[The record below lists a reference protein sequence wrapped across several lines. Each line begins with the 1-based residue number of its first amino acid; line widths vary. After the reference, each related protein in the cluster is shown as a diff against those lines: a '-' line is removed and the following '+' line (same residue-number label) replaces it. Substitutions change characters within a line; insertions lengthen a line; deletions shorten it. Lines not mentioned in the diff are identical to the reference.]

1 MKTRDINVIINND
14 WERVSVPRWFV
25 DDAFILNHPVLCE
38 LPDYAKISVTLA
50 SGKVTEYVVELIL
63 PDDSDKK
70 GYYDVVVPGAVET
83 VDAVAMTVDEFK
95 KFKKGGFPYQPK
107 APKPLEDKKEEAE
120 APEAP
125 VDNDQPKIGKIGR
138 QPRAKG

>member
-1 MKTRDINVIINND
+1 MNVVLANGN

-25 DDAFILNHPVLCE
+25 DDSFILNHPVLCE

-50 SGKVTEYVVELIL
+50 SGKITDYIVELIL

-70 GYYDVVVPGAVET
+70 GYYDVVIPGAVEKA
-83 VDAVAMTVDEFK
+83 DAVSMTADEFN
-95 KFKKGGFPYQPK
+95 KFKKGGFTYQPK
-107 APKPLEDKKEEAE
+107 VAKKEEIKEEAE
-120 APEAP
+120 APAP
-125 VDNDQPKIGKIGR
+125 PSDDQPKIGKIGR